1 MKLCEELELNGIE
14 VVSANTDG
22 IVVKLYKRKIADFDR
37 IVKEWETLTGFSAD
51 SEDYMYYINS
61 DINNYLIQ
69 ELNGKVSYK
78 GSLNPNMY
86 AIDLQKGYDMP
97 IVATAVTNFLL
108 YNKPI
113 LDTLREETNI
123 LEFCKSQNVNRK
135 YTLEFSKGSTVTKV
149 QNKTRFYVST
159 NGGYL
164 DKVANNGAERNS
176 LCKDQKV
183 TVLNSLDDTPISERN
198 INYTYYFKEARKIID
213 PIKLGIDPNQKGN
226 AKHKIKSG
234 KKAIEQLTGMYE
246 KLFEDLDDD
255 VKLFEVT
262 IMNNEL
268 TKPLYDLMHLLNRQ
282 NKDQI
287 TETID
292 SISNKLL
299 QLIIEAGIGASVVAC
314 ELIIN
319 RLIRSEENIYKRP
332 DFSKDK
338 VEPYTILTVSKSLEK
353 NSSPLIGLSFQNIK
367 RQLLS
372 NEMFEDRDETSYIDE
387 LYKTKISTKKL
398 STYAKYANKEILG
411 KYV

>member
-1 MKLCEELELNGIE
+1 MNIEVMTSIKDMKIDSYEFCRILGILLDNAIEAAQECEE
-14 VVSANTDG
+14 
-22 IVVKLYKRKIADFDR
+22 KLVNVTKLI
-37 IVKEWETLTGFSAD
+37 LQS
-51 SEDYMYYINS
+51 
-61 DINNYLIQ
+61 NN
-69 ELNGKVSYK
+69 N
-78 GSLNPNMY
+78 
-86 AIDLQKGYDMP
+86 
-97 IVATAVTNFLL
+97 
-108 YNKPI
+108 

-255 VKLFEVT
+255 
-262 IMNNEL
+262 
-268 TKPLYDLMHLLNRQ
+268 
-282 NKDQI
+282 
-287 TETID
+287 
-292 SISNKLL
+292 
-299 QLIIEAGIGASVVAC
+299 
-314 ELIIN
+314 
-319 RLIRSEENIYKRP
+319 
-332 DFSKDK
+332 
-338 VEPYTILTVSKSLEK
+338 
-353 NSSPLIGLSFQNIK
+353 
-367 RQLLS
+367 
-372 NEMFEDRDETSYIDE
+372 
-387 LYKTKISTKKL
+387 
-398 STYAKYANKEILG
+398 
-411 KYV
+411 

>member
-1 MKLCEELELNGIE
+1 MSTEVSDCGTKHLVAYDVTSKQVLKKLSGKYYKLSNDPNEELKLLNFDTDKDLIGRTIY
-14 VVSANTDG
+14 VRSAVTCALGGN
-22 IVVKLYKRKIADFDR
+22 
-37 IVKEWETLTGFSAD
+37 
-51 SEDYMYYINS
+51 
-61 DINNYLIQ
+61 
-69 ELNGKVSYK
+69 KVCAK
-78 GSLNPNMY
+78 CVG
-86 AIDLQKGYDMP
+86 
-97 IVATAVTNFLL
+97 ATAVTNQDIADGLSAFESEEITKEVNQKILSSKHLLNTNSEVVKFNSDFYKFFTIIGGEINPIVNENMNVPNIEDYAIYVDPDDITKIEEYDEDSL
-108 YNKPI
+108 YNTMI
-113 LDTLREETNI
+113 EN
-123 LEFCKSQNVNRK
+123 
-135 YTLEFSKGSTVTKV
+135 G
-149 QNKTRFYVST
+149 RFYI
-159 NGGYL
+159 
-164 DKVANNGAERNS
+164 RNIVDS
-176 LCKDQKV
+176 EEPDILIQSDGEKEIF
-183 TVLNSLDDTPISERN
+183 ISED
-198 INYTYYFKEARKIID
+198 ASSM
-213 PIKLGIDPNQKGN
+213 L
-226 AKHKIKSG
+226 KSG
-234 KKAIEQLTGMYE
+234 NGLIK
-246 KLFEDLDDD
+246 FEDLDDD